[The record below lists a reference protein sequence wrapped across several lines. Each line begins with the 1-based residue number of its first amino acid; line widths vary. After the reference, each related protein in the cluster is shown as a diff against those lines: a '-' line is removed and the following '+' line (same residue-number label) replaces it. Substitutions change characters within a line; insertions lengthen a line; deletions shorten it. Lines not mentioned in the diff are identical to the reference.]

1 MELSDST
8 GSADKDNACA
18 STSNNK
24 GCNSNP
30 KIGDLIGED
39 DGMEIAMT
47 LAREALAVG
56 EVPVG
61 CVFVH
66 EGKIIAIGRNT
77 VNQTRNAT
85 RHAEIN
91 CIDDVSRTSLLWF
104 PELALQNSWNHFPLT
119 LLL

>member
-1 MELSDST
+1 MEPSDST
-8 GSADKDNACA
+8 GSAGKNNACA
-18 STSNNK
+18 STSNDK

-30 KIGDLIGED
+30 KIGDLVGD
-39 DGMEIAMT
+39 DGMEVAMI

-91 CIDDVSRTSLLWF
+91 CIDDVSHTSLPRF
-104 PELALQNSWNHFPLT
+104 PELALQNLLNHYPLT